1 MPSKNSNQH
10 SLTPMTQQQNENLH
24 RGLAYLNTIL
34 LGIVVFFTTRMVTNI
49 DRLSDNVVN
58 LRVEMATMKSIVDQH
73 TKQIDQIEETQ
84 IVKPSKSK

>member
-1 MPSKNSNQH
+1 
-10 SLTPMTQQQNENLH
+10 MTQQQNENLH

-73 TKQIDQIEETQ
+73 TKQIDQIEETH

>member
-1 MPSKNSNQH
+1 
-10 SLTPMTQQQNENLH
+10 MTQQQNENLH
-24 RGLAYLNTIL
+24 RGLAYLNTLL